1 MTNEL
6 EQLLNDLKELG
17 KDNGILCDE
26 ACQRFLGVKKCG
38 KCPYPGFDCTETVAA
53 VTAERLEKIMQND
66 PVKEAVEICEQIT
79 PPEQEPKV
87 IKPRR
92 VKIGDVLA
100 FPNVKPDKAQAL
112 KVLEEAAEVFGAWQE
127 WEKYKDY
134 PSEHIYEESDLMDEI
149 ADVIQACV
157 NLISAYGITDFNL
170 PMVNCEFRNRE
181 RGRYGNN

>member
-1 MTNEL
+1 MKNEL

-17 KDNGILCDE
+17 KDNGE
-26 ACQRFLGVKKCG
+26 YSSNVCQEFIGVESCT
-38 KCPYPGFDCTETVAA
+38 KCPYPDLYCNEIVAA

-66 PVKEAVEICEQIT
+66 PVKEAEEICEQIT
-79 PPEQEPKV
+79 PLEQEPKI

-112 KVLEEAAEVFGAWQE
+112 KVLEEAAEVFSAWQE
-127 WEKYKDY
+127 LEKYKDY
-134 PSEHIYEESDLMDEI
+134 PSNHIYEESDLINEI

-157 NLISAYGITDFNL
+157 NLISAYGITDFEVA
-170 PMVNCEFRNRE
+170 MTNCEKRNRK
-181 RGRYGNN
+181 RGRYGQI

>member
-1 MTNEL
+1 MKNEL

-17 KDNGILCDE
+17 NGNQE
-26 ACQRFLGVKKCG
+26 HSEVCQEFIGVESCF
-38 KCPYPGFDCTETVAA
+38 KCPYPDLCCSETVAA

-66 PVKEAVEICEQIT
+66 PVKEAEEICEQIT
-79 PPEQEPKV
+79 PPEQEPKPV
-87 IKPRR
+87 H
-92 VKIGDVLA
+92 VGDVKP

-112 KVLEEAAEVFGAWQE
+112 KVLEEAAEVFAAWQE

-157 NLISAYGITDFNL
+157 NLISAYGITDFEVA
-170 PMVNCEFRNRE
+170 MTNCEERNRA
-181 RGRYGNN
+181 RGRYDD